1 MAGIGFELRKLYRK
15 QGLVHN
21 IKAYAY
27 STTTT
32 VGPMLLCL
40 VLVFVQQWLMK
51 RHDVSYLQNELFIA
65 TLAYCFV
72 FSIIVTSGLSLLV
85 TRFIADRIYEKK
97 YGDVIN
103 AYYGS
108 VLLILPIAAIIAVT
122 FLFFVEESLLY
133 KIVAYIFFIELV
145 MIWMQNVF
153 MSALKDYK
161 RIFMSFA
168 IAVLLSIIAS
178 LLLYQ
183 FTALDP
189 VIVALLGMDIGFAS
203 ILISASLHFE
213 NVFPRGEQR
222 NYLTFLQLMKRYP
235 AITFSGLFVYS
246 GVYIHNLVYWLFS
259 DENMLIADHFLLMPF
274 YDVAVFYAYLTVLP
288 SLIFFVV
295 IIETDF
301 YEQFLNYYRNVIDGG
316 TYESVQAA
324 KKKMQKVLL
333 FRLGFLAEI
342 QLLFTT
348 LGIALGLLFLPKIGF
363 LALQLDV
370 YITLC
375 FSYFFFILFFVVLH
389 ILMYFDDRRGILYMS
404 GGFVVGSAILTF
416 TSMKIEMHGMG
427 MFFASFILLLIVL
440 ARLLYILKNIDYYTY
455 CPQPMVT
462 IGPEGTAKKKSIL
475 HKRKQIPTALLLLT
489 IVLVGCS
496 PSTDSSEQDP
506 TSSTTSETATSGS
519 VADSITIDDKRIYER
534 DDDSEVKTFYMT
546 ILPDEDKPD
555 LDWYGLNRIVD
566 RYSKEN
572 LKVILA
578 EGEPDGK
585 GPKSGMFGA
594 GETTA
599 NAKVSLRGNTA
610 RGAPQK
616 SYKINLL
623 DSAGTWNQQ
632 KTINLNK
639 HIGDGSRLRN
649 KLSFDLMETIPNISS
664 LRTNFVHLYVKDTTI
679 GETTYKDYGLY
690 THVEQPNKTFLRNH
704 LFDPNG
710 YLYKV
715 TFFEF
720 GRYPEQ
726 IKSHTDPTYDK
737 DAFETILEIK
747 GREEHDKLIQ
757 LLNDINNY
765 DLPIEEVIEHY
776 FIEDNLLTWV
786 ATNILM
792 DNMDTDANNFFIYSP
807 LNIKKWLILPW
818 DYDAGWNNGRKTNNF
833 YPERGGI
840 SNYWGN
846 WLLNRYF
853 RHQENVDKLT
863 TTIEELYA
871 NYINED
877 IVAAQL
883 EKYKHIPIT
892 HINRMPDAQY
902 LPIKAST
909 YDQELQ
915 EIIDTPKLALERYYD
930 DIQKPKPF
938 YQWNIATLENGE
950 HVFGWDASFDLQ
962 GGALYYTV
970 TIAKDPAL
978 TNIVASAE
986 RIRETELRVPQ
997 LPKGNYY
1004 MKVVVADEEN
1014 NQNISFDQT
1023 KDPNTNETH
1032 FGVIEVE
1039 AK

>member
-27 STTTT
+27 SATTTI
-32 VGPMLLCL
+32 GPMLLCL

-51 RHDVSYLQNELFIA
+51 RNDVSYLQNELFVA

-72 FSIIVTSGLSLLV
+72 FSIIITSGLSLLV
-85 TRFIADRIYEKK
+85 TRFIADQIYEKK
-97 YGDVIN
+97 YGNVIN

-108 VLLILPIAAIIAVT
+108 VLLILPIAAVIAIV
-122 FLFFVEESLLY
+122 FLFFVEESFLY
-133 KIVAYIFFIELV
+133 KVVAYIYFVELIV
-145 MIWMQNVF
+145 IWMQNVF
-153 MSALKDYK
+153 MSALKDYR

-168 IAVLLSIIAS
+168 VAVVLSIIAS
-178 LLLYQ
+178 ALLYE
-183 FTALDP
+183 FTTLDP

-213 NVFPRGEQR
+213 NVFPRGEKR
-222 NYLTFLQLMKRYP
+222 NYLAFLKMIKRYP
-235 AITFSGLFVYS
+235 AIALNGLFVYS

-259 DENMLIADHFLLMPF
+259 SDNMLIAGHFLLMPF

-316 TYESVQAA
+316 TYESVQTA

-333 FRLGFLAEI
+333 YRIGFLAEI

-348 LGIALGLLFLPKIGF
+348 LGIATGLLLLPKIGF
-363 LALQLDV
+363 SMLQLDL

-375 FSYFFFILFFVVLH
+375 FSYFFFILFFILMH
-389 ILMYFDDRRGILYMS
+389 ILMYFDDRKGILYMS
-404 GGFVVGSAILTF
+404 AGFIVGSAILTF
-416 TSMKIEMHGMG
+416 ITMKINMHGMG
-427 MFFASFILLLIVL
+427 MFLASFIFLTIALT
-440 ARLLYILKNIDYYTY
+440 RLLYILKNIDYYTY

-462 IGPEGTAKKKSIL
+462 IGPKGNKK
-475 HKRKQIPTALLLLT
+475 RFWQKQKNVPTALLLLA

-496 PSTDSSEQDP
+496 PESEEP
-506 TSSTTSETATSGS
+506 TTPKTEAITSGS
-519 VADSITIDDKRIYER
+519 IAQSLTIDDKRIYER
-534 DDDSEVKTFYMT
+534 DNDSEITTFYMT
-546 ILPDEDKPD
+546 VLPDEDKPD
-555 LDWYGLNRIVD
+555 LDWYGLNRIVE
-566 RYSKEN
+566 RYSDDN

-594 GETTA
+594 NETTA
-599 NAKVSLRGNTA
+599 NAKVSLRGNSA
-610 RGAPQK
+610 RNFPQK

-623 DSAGTWNQQ
+623 DSAGTWNNQT
-632 KTINLNK
+632 TINLNK
-639 HIGDGSRLRN
+639 HLADGSRLRN

-664 LRTNFVHLYVKDTTI
+664 LRTKFIHLYVKDTTN
-679 GETTYKDYGLY
+679 GETTYTDYGLY

-720 GRYPEQ
+720 RRYPDQ

-737 DAFETILEIK
+737 KAFETILEIK

-765 DLPIEEVIEHY
+765 DLQIEDVVSHH
-776 FIEDNLLTWV
+776 FIEDNLITWV

-792 DNMDTDANNFFIYSP
+792 DNMDTDANNFFLYSP
-807 LNIKKWLILPW
+807 LNVDKWLILPW
-818 DYDAGWNNGRKTNNF
+818 DYDDGWNNGRKNVNF
-833 YPERGGI
+833 HPYRGGI
-840 SNYWGN
+840 SNFWGN
-846 WLLNRYF
+846 ELLNRYF
-853 RHQENVDKLT
+853 RQQENVDKLT
-863 TTIEELYA
+863 AKIEELYK
-871 NYINED
+871 NHINETT
-877 IVAAQL
+877 VAAQL
-883 EKYKHIPIT
+883 EKYKEIPVP
-892 HINRMPDAQY
+892 HINRFPDIQY
-902 LPIKAST
+902 LPIKTNT
-909 YDQELQ
+909 YEQELQ
-915 EIIDTPKLALERYYD
+915 EIIDTPKLALERYYAD
-930 DIQKPKPF
+930 LQAPKPF
-938 YQWNIATLENGE
+938 FQSNVATLENGE
-950 HVFGWDASFDLQ
+950 HVFSWDASFDLQ
-962 GGALYYTV
+962 GGALYYTAIV
-970 TIAKDPAL
+970 AKDPAL
-978 TNIVASAE
+978 TNIITKAE
-986 RIRETELRVPQ
+986 RIRETNVRVPK
-997 LPKGNYY
+997 LPAGKYY
-1004 MKVVVADEEN
+1004 MKVLVEDEEGN
-1014 NQNISFDQT
+1014 YNGAFDQFR
-1023 KDPNTNETH
+1023 DRNADVNY

-1039 AK
+1039 VK